1 MPSISIFNVVR
12 LFTFIAF
19 LGLWGNIGHCVATVQ
34 KAGLVQTDEAKAR
47 ATAIRDAFSSAYQDY
62 MQLAY
67 PADEILPVSKG
78 SQNTRNGCLVDA
90 LSTLFVMDLKDTFN
104 DAVQKTLK
112 IDFTTSQTPDPVS
125 VFESVIRYVGGI
137 VSAYELSGSENQA
150 LLDQARVLSDKLVY
164 AWKDQQQQLPN
175 SFIWFHNNTAA
186 TSIVSLAAAGSL
198 IIEFDRLSL
207 YTKDPKYRNVA
218 ERSMKFLMNTTGVF
232 PGLPALRYRVSDN
245 SIQQDRV
252 TWGVPLELSS
262 YYEYLLK
269 YAMLITNKD
278 TSYLKSWR
286 KAVRSSIKYLITS
299 STSQNM
305 TYLADYSASEGGKR
319 YLFSH
324 LACFSV
330 CPKISTGGNWM
341 MGAKVLNDH
350 EILRYGTLLVDS
362 CMKSYTSTKSGL
374 GPEIFNFFGP
384 NGETTG
390 EGKPSSQDVE
400 FYKANGFYI
409 SNPKYVLRPEV
420 IESAFYGWRIT
431 GEKRYQDFV
440 WGAFQALQASCKAP
454 KSYSAIDDVNS
465 PRPKLLDN
473 CESFL

>member
-1 MPSISIFNVVR
+1 MPSTSSFNIVR
-12 LFTFIAF
+12 LFALIIF
-19 LGLWGNIGHCVATVQ
+19 LELCWDIGHCEAAIQ

-62 MQLAY
+62 VQLAY
-67 PADEILPVSKG
+67 PADEILPISKG

-90 LSTLFVMDLKDTFN
+90 LGTLFVMDLKDAFN

-112 IDFTTSQTPDPVS
+112 IDFTTSHTTDPVS
-125 VFESVIRYVGGI
+125 VFESTIRYVGGI

-164 AWKDQQQQLPN
+164 AWKDEQQQLPD
-175 SFIWFHNNTAA
+175 SQIWFHNNTPA
-186 TSIVSLAAAGSL
+186 TSVVSLAAAGSM

-218 ERSMKFLMNTTGVF
+218 ERSMKFLMNMAGVF
-232 PGLPALRYRVSDN
+232 PGLPALRYRVRDN
-245 SIQQDRV
+245 SIHQDRV
-252 TWGVPLELSS
+252 TWGVPLGLSS

-278 TSYLKSWR
+278 TAYLESWR
-286 KAVRSSIKYLITS
+286 KAVGSSIKYLITT

-305 TYLADYSASEGGKR
+305 TYLAEYSASEGGKR
-319 YLFSH
+319 YLSSH
-324 LACFSV
+324 LACFA
-330 CPKISTGGNWM
+330 GGNWM
-341 MGAKVLNDH
+341 MGAKLLNDQ
-350 EILRYGTLLVDS
+350 EIMRYGTLLVDS
-362 CMKSYTSTKSGL
+362 CMKSYTSMQSGL

-384 NGETTG
+384 DGETTG
-390 EGKPSSQDVE
+390 ERKPSAEDLE

-409 SNPKYVLRPEV
+409 SNPQYMLRPEV

-440 WGAFQALQASCKAP
+440 WGAFQALQTSCKAP
-454 KSYSAIDDVNS
+454 VSYSAIDNVNS
-465 PRPKLLDN
+465 PKPKLLDN